1 MITEVKNV
9 EFEIIKTPDPF
20 TGYRDDIERFWH
32 EHCLRHPDAYNEK
45 ILNLFGLDEDGDTVK
60 LRIGWINYYEAF
72 YSKIIGNIITR
83 NLFSGAYILT
93 SDGYYCLA
101 VDMNSEINLIGGVA
115 SKDDFEDGKYD
126 PDLCLV
132 REFREETGMDI
143 TDSHFSYTLKYLK
156 ITSGSENYFPVG
168 LIYEVKTDYTKE
180 EIEEQFKN
188 NNRDNELQNLL
199 FVKFDDSEEFAISTR
214 RKYILELFDQIRK
227 NNP

>member
-1 MITEVKNV
+1 M
-9 EFEIIKTPDPF
+9 
-20 TGYRDDIERFWH
+20 
-32 EHCLRHPDAYNEK
+32 
-45 ILNLFGLDEDGDTVK
+45 
-60 LRIGWINYYEAF
+60 RIGRILILLVLTA
-72 YSKIIGNIITR
+72 SCAVKPDCSLQCIGEGFAATTVNTCVFR
-83 NLFSGAYILT
+83 GASVT

-115 SKDDFEDGKYD
+115 SKDDFKDGKYD

-188 NNRDNELQNLL
+188 NCRDNELQKLL

-214 RKYILELFDQIRK
+214 RKYIVELFDQIRK